1 MIDRAAC
8 VGRTLPARSPAAL
21 AGALFS
27 NQRSVRHLSA
37 PGDVAD
43 AAQDRPRPLRTRLSR
58 TGSLRY
64 GSGRGTIH
72 AMLSSSGSLRD
83 HVGHPSDVQSS
94 NYSGVCRWN
103 FQEVS
108 SSAGKGRLLAMDVV
122 SFDAALQERL
132 RGPEGTDLRRAHLL
146 ELFARRLFR
155 GDYHRAAAAMETSC
169 PELDGRSPREAAT
182 TQEGMLEVKSLIEK
196 KAAKPRQCGVGVM
209 LQALED
215 GWRDEYEP
223 LLDLL
228 PAAWGLTDEEF
239 EPLLGV
245 RPGWLRWWRQE
256 KSKLGEQLRNRLRHL
271 RQFSE
276 AVRLVA
282 RREDYPLVWRTV
294 WEPGSPIGERSPW
307 EAVRD
312 AGTPAL
318 DLLEEYFRALASG
331 ELVEWYERRR
341 AGATDN
347 RN

>member
-1 MIDRAAC
+1 
-8 VGRTLPARSPAAL
+8 
-21 AGALFS
+21 
-27 NQRSVRHLSA
+27 
-37 PGDVAD
+37 VAVD
-43 AAQDRPRPLRTRLSR
+43 PPLEV
-58 TGSLRY
+58 
-64 GSGRGTIH
+64 
-72 AMLSSSGSLRD
+72 SGSLLEPWRD
-83 HVGHPSDVQSS
+83 
-94 NYSGVCRWN
+94 
-103 FQEVS
+103 
-108 SSAGKGRLLAMDVV
+108 RLLAKDVV

-155 GDYHRAAAAMETSC
+155 GDYHRAAAAMETSS

-182 TQEGMLEVKSLIEK
+182 THEGMLEVKSLIEK

-215 GWRDEYEP
+215 SWRDEFEP

-245 RPGWLRWWRQE
+245 RPGWVRWWRQE
-256 KSKLGEQLRNRLRHL
+256 KGMLDEQLRNRLRHL

-276 AVRLVA
+276 AIRLVA
-282 RREDYPLVWRTV
+282 RREHYPLVWRTA

-318 DLLEEYFRALASG
+318 DLLEEYLRALASG

-341 AGATDN
+341 AGATSN